1 MTMLQTL
8 KSLLSRACTG
18 TASLFQDRRGVAAVE
33 FALVAPI
40 LMALYFVT
48 MEVSQGIE
56 SNKKVSRA
64 AAMIAD
70 LVSQEQGV
78 NKEDLAK
85 IMQIGQAIIYPY
97 NRTKPAIEIT
107 GIDISD
113 ENNPKATVSWS
124 RKLVNDVASPGRA
137 KNSAV
142 TVPDKL
148 KIRGTFLIQVTTS
161 LDYRPLVTWAADAK
175 TSMGLTAAFDSIGMA
190 ETYFLRPRT
199 SNTVSCDD
207 C

>member
-1 MTMLQTL
+1 MLQTL

-78 NKEDLAK
+78 SKEDLAK

>member
-1 MTMLQTL
+1 MLQTL
-8 KSLLSRACTG
+8 NSLLSQARDNA
-18 TASLFQDRRGVAAVE
+18 ASFCRNRRGVAAVE

-64 AAMIAD
+64 AAMIGD
-70 LVSQEQGV
+70 LVAQEQGV
-78 NKEDLAK
+78 NKDDLAK

-97 NRTKPAIEIT
+97 NRTNPSIEIT
-107 GIDISD
+107 GIQISN
-113 ENNPKATVSWS
+113 ENNPKATVAWS
-124 RKLVNDVASPGRA
+124 RKMVNNAVSPGLA
-137 KNSAV
+137 KKATV

-148 KIRGTFLIQVTTS
+148 KLRDTFLIQVTTS
-161 LDYRPLVTWAADAK
+161 LDYRPLITWAADAK
-175 TSMGLTAAFDSIGMA
+175 TSMGLTASFDSIQMS

-199 SNTVSCDD
+199 SNTVD
-207 C
+207 CSDC